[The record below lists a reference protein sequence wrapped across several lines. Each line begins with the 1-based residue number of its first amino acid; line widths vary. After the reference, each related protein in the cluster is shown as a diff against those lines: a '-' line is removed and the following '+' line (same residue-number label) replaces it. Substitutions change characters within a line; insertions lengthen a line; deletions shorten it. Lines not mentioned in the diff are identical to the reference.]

1 MTTLRVAF
9 RNISRQKKRSFLLGG
24 AIAFGIMIITLFNSF
39 TAGMVENI
47 KQTFSQILAGHIY
60 IQGRELTESEKTLN
74 VIRDDSL
81 LLQLV
86 EELNLDV
93 KYITRR
99 SNAISTL
106 IFGSKEM
113 MQLIEGVDWDEEA
126 YFKERLLLKEGDL
139 SGLDDPQAIILASG
153 TAEKLGVQRGETILA
168 RIRTITGQQNVGEFR
183 VIALSQSTDII
194 GDLSAYVHMDYL
206 NQLINLKPGEFQ
218 NFNIFLNNMQ
228 KMDSQAELLY
238 NALAQKAPVYARGED
253 EEQSQEVNEEEQVSG
268 QGQQMMGSMFGFAMG
283 GEEEE
288 TWQGTK
294 YKLSTLNDMM
304 SHIMAAV
311 DVLNIVGFVVF
322 MILLIITM
330 VGITN
335 TFRMILVERTREI
348 GTVRALGMQREG
360 VRNIFLLEALYI
372 SLFGA
377 LLGLVL
383 AFMVMGILS
392 AISFGTN
399 HPFFIFLNNG
409 YPTFILGAGSILANI
424 LLIACISLLAA
435 YFPARKAARLD
446 PAQALGTHY

>member
-1 MTTLRVAF
+1 MTTLKVAF

-86 EELNLDV
+86 EDLQLDV

-113 MQLIEGVDWDEEA
+113 MQLIEGVDWDEET

-139 SGLDDPQAIILASG
+139 SGLNDPQAIILAST
-153 TAEKLGVQRGETILA
+153 TADKLGVQRGETILA

-218 NFNIFLNNMQ
+218 NFNIFLNHMQ

-238 NALAQKAPVYARGED
+238 NALAQKVPVYARDD
-253 EEQSQEVNEEEQVSG
+253 EEQSQEVNEEEQMSG
-268 QGQQMMGSMFGFAMG
+268 QGQQMMGSMFGFTMG

-288 TWQGTK
+288 PWQGTK
-294 YKLSTLNDMM
+294 YKLTTLNDMM
-304 SHIMAAV
+304 SHVMAVV

-360 VRNIFLLEALYI
+360 VRNTFLLEALYI
-372 SLFGA
+372 SMFGA

-392 AISFGTN
+392 AISLGTN

-409 YPTFILGAGSILANI
+409 YPTFILGVGSILANI
-424 LLIACISLLAA
+424 LLIALISLLAA

-446 PAQALGTHY
+446 PAKALGTHY